1 MTVVKPI
8 VKKNGTKGSLANL
21 MPKQNA
27 NYLSRF
33 KLSMEITED
42 CELYAEVSSL
52 KDDEEEV
59 GRAKVKFTPFDL
71 STGKRVYYEPVYLTL
86 ERTNTPSSPAG
97 QFLTLFCEARNWGDI
112 QDRVV
117 GLKIK
122 LNEGKD
128 GRIFKNI
135 QKVFVTDLDDLIFD
149 DEHMLNAPDIT
160 SGINSVIYSDEDEED
175 EEESTPVA
183 SERTKSLLDD
193 DEDDLDLEE
202 EE

>member
-1 MTVVKPI
+1 MPNLKTHLPKKDAKKSFSDALAKKP
-8 VKKNGTKGSLANL
+8 S
-21 MPKQNA
+21 
-27 NYLSRF
+27 YFLSHF

-97 QFLTLFCEARNWGDI
+97 QFLKLFSEARHWGDI

-128 GRIFKNI
+128 GRVFKNI
-135 QKVFVTDLDDLIFD
+135 QKIFVTDFDDLIFD
-149 DEHMLNAPDIT
+149 DEHMVNAPDIT